1 MVHHKRNIPRRVLL
15 ENGAI
20 CTIFTRVTQDETQG
34 FCGNH
39 KKSRYDVAISPRR
52 HLLRGQVCRISNVRY
67 YHRGPAGDAH
77 AASAAV
83 VEAHV
88 PRLGLPAAVDEYV
101 AGGRL
106 AVQAHHA
113 EPVKIARASASVSHR

>member
-83 VEAHV
+83 VEAHAASAAVVEAHV

-101 AGGRL
+101 
-106 AVQAHHA
+106 
-113 EPVKIARASASVSHR
+113 